1 MLDVKRLRIFREVAE
16 RGSFSAAA
24 DAMHLTQSA
33 ISQQVA
39 ALERETGAK
48 LIQRNRN
55 GLKLTDAGLSLVA
68 HADAVIARL
77 EEAERELADIAGLR
91 GGRLRVVSFPTAGAT
106 LAARAVGQ
114 FGKRHPQVE
123 LVLTEA
129 EPEDAL
135 PALRRGDY
143 DLALVYDFEYVP
155 LADDRDLELEG
166 LLEERMQ
173 VALPKGHPLAAREE
187 IGLEQLSQETWICG
201 ASPCSCGE
209 NVKRACRVA
218 GFEPRVGFESDDY
231 QVHMALVAGGLAVSM
246 MPDTLLTGRHPS
258 LRFLDV
264 VPEPPV
270 RRIWAATLPAELRAP
285 TAEAMLDI
293 LRSESA
299 KLEKRAA
306 AVK

>member
-24 DAMHLTQSA
+24 DAMYLTQSA

-55 GLKLTDAGLSLVA
+55 GLKLTDAGLSLVS

-114 FGKRHPQVE
+114 FCKRHPQVE

-129 EPEDAL
+129 EPEVAL

-155 LADDRDLELEG
+155 LPDDRDLELEA

-187 IGLEQLSQETWICG
+187 IGLEQLSEETWICG
-201 ASPCSCGE
+201 GSPCSCGE
-209 NVKRACRVA
+209 NVKRTCRVA

-270 RRIWAATLPAELRAP
+270 RRIWAATLPADLRPP
-285 TAEAMLDI
+285 TAEVMLDI

>member
-24 DAMHLTQSA
+24 DAMYLTQSA

-55 GLKLTDAGLSLVA
+55 GLKLTDAGLSLVS

-114 FGKRHPQVE
+114 FCKRHPQVE

-129 EPEDAL
+129 EPEVAL
-135 PALRRGDY
+135 PALRRGD
-143 DLALVYDFEYVP
+143 
-155 LADDRDLELEG
+155 
-166 LLEERMQ
+166 
-173 VALPKGHPLAAREE
+173 
-187 IGLEQLSQETWICG
+187 
-201 ASPCSCGE
+201 
-209 NVKRACRVA
+209 
-218 GFEPRVGFESDDY
+218 
-231 QVHMALVAGGLAVSM
+231 
-246 MPDTLLTGRHPS
+246 
-258 LRFLDV
+258 
-264 VPEPPV
+264 
-270 RRIWAATLPAELRAP
+270 
-285 TAEAMLDI
+285 
-293 LRSESA
+293 
-299 KLEKRAA
+299 
-306 AVK
+306 

>member
-1 MLDVKRLRIFREVAE
+1 MLDVKRMRILREVAE
-16 RGSFSAAA
+16 RASFSAAA
-24 DAMHLTQSA
+24 DALHLTQSA
-33 ISQQVA
+33 VSQQVA
-39 ALERETGAK
+39 ALERETGAM

-55 GLKLTDAGLSLVA
+55 GLRLTDAGEALVL
-68 HADAVIARL
+68 HADAVLARL

-91 GGRLRVVSFPTAGAT
+91 GGRLRVASFPTAGAT

-114 FGKRHPQVE
+114 FGKRHPDVE

-129 EPEDAL
+129 EPEDSL
-135 PALRRGDY
+135 PALRRAEY

-155 LADDRDLELEG
+155 LGEDRDLDLEP
-166 LLEERMQ
+166 LLAERMQ
-173 VALPKGHPLAAREE
+173 VALPKDHRFADIEE
-187 IGLEQLSQETWICG
+187 VRLDQLSEETWICG
-201 ASPCSCGE
+201 SAPCSCGE
-209 NVKRACRVA
+209 NVRRACRIA

-270 RRIWAATLPAELRAP
+270 RRVWAATLPRELRPP
-285 TAEAMLDI
+285 TADAMLDI

-299 KLEKRAA
+299 RLEKRAA